1 MSLDT
6 RFWQKLIVIAVQVE
20 IFRSLRVHSTPF
32 YTPNASRAIFSA
44 RKMSL
49 VTRFWRK
56 LIVISVLFE
65 ILRCLCALSTPFY
78 TPNVVWATLSSSQNV
93 SCYSILTKLNRY
105 SGPVWDISTFKHS
118 FHWILH
124 AEHIARHFEQLAKCH
139 LSLEFDENY
148 SLFRCC
154 LRYFEV

>member
-44 RKMSL
+44 RKLSP

-65 ILRCLCALSTPFY
+65 ILRRLSALSTPFY
-78 TPNVVWATLSSSQNV
+78 TPNVVCDTLSSSQNV
-93 SCYSILTKLNRY
+93 TCYSILTKINRY
-105 SGPVWDISTFKHS
+105 FGAVWDTSMSMCS
-118 FHWILH
+118 FHSVLH
-124 AEHIARHFEQLAKCH
+124 AERSVGHFEQLAKR
-139 LSLEFDENY
+139 LLLLDFDEA
-148 SLFRCC
+148 
-154 LRYFEV
+154 